1 MAKWKEETIL
11 YQCIFADDV
20 RILYYENH
28 RR

>member
-11 YQCIFADDV
+11 CQCVFADDLG
-20 RILYYENH
+20 ILYYENH